1 MLATDNVELSFTKGA
16 IEKIADITAVMNEK
30 VENIGAR
37 RLSAVV
43 EELLREVM
51 YEAPYEKKKKV
62 SIDANFV
69 KKIFK
74 KENEEENLDKYI
86 L

>member
-1 MLATDNVELSFTKGA
+1 
-16 IEKIADITAVMNEK
+16 
-30 VENIGAR
+30 
-37 RLSAVV
+37 
-43 EELLREVM
+43 M
-51 YEAPYEKKKKV
+51 YEAPYEEKKKV
-62 SIDANFV
+62 NVDVNFV